1 MLSSF
6 DLQEGK
12 NEGNLK
18 AQSVFLVEESFQLSL
33 ILIPSPF
40 PSILLPISQR
50 SKASLKDTLRD
61 SVEVGKEGERD
72 EAEFQQVKATAGE
85 GEERGQKKDQTQ
97 WESPLLNRHGL
108 NRLESERLTAL

>member
-6 DLQEGK
+6 DLQKGK

-50 SKASLKDTLRD
+50 SKSSLKDTLRD
-61 SVEVGKEGERD
+61 SVEVGKGGERD